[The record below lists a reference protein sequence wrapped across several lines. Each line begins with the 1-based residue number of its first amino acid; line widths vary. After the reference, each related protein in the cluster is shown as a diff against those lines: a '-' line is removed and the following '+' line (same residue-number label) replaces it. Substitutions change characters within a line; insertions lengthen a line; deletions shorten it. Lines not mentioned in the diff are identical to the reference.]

1 MVRDLHDGAQQR
13 LVHTI
18 ITLQLA
24 NQALEPDPV
33 GASELM
39 GEALAHAQHANV
51 ELRELAHGILPSV
64 LTQGGLRAAVEALA
78 SRTPVPVEVS
88 VSVDRLPAPVE
99 ATAYFVAAEALT
111 NLAKHANATGATV
124 RAHIEDG
131 TSSSGAR
138 RRRRR
143 RAVRGQQ
150 PRRAGGPAGGPRRPA
165 PDRQPSRRRHTRRRR
180 HPACRPAPARRSL
193 ISSRSGS
200 SGCSG
205 RSWAARTR
213 SWSPR
218 GCRCSSSR
226 TPFRACRACRPRRPR
241 RSRP

>member
-131 TSSSGAR
+131 TSSSGCATTASAAR
-138 RRRRR
+138 GP
-143 RAVRGQQ
+143 RAAAC
-150 PRRAGGPAGGPRRPA
+150 RAGGPAGGPRRPA

-213 SWSPR
+213 SRSPR

>member
-124 RAHIEDG
+124 QGAHRGWHLQLRCATTASAARGPRAAA
-131 TSSSGAR
+131 SSGWR
-138 RRRRR
+138 TGWR
-143 RAVRGQQ
+143 
-150 PRRAGGPAGGPRRPA
+150 PSTAG
-165 PDRQPSRRRHTRRRR
+165 
-180 HPACRPAPARRSL
+180 
-193 ISSRSGS
+193 SGS
-200 SGCSG
+200 TAQPT
-205 RSWAARTR
+205 AAH
-213 SWSPR
+213 SSPPT
-218 GCRCSSSR
+218 SR
-226 TPFRACRACRPRRPR
+226 LPASPSAPLLDQLSKRELWM
-241 RSRP
+241 